1 MLFIYMRDAWVDI
14 VSMLFIYIRGA
25 WVMWRSGKAGKGKGN
40 GASNPS
46 AEIFKKEVKIC

>member
-1 MLFIYMRDAWVDI
+1 MHWLTL
-14 VSMLFIYIRGA
+14 SPCCSYISGVA
-25 WVMWRSGKAGKGKGN
+25 HGLCGGGKAGKGKGN